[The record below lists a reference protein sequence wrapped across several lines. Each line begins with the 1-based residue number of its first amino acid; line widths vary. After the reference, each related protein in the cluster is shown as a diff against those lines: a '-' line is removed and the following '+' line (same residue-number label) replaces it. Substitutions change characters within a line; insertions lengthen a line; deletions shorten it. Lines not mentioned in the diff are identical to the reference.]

1 MEKQSPVTTKITMRQ
16 IPEGEGPYERC
27 MEKGPGVLSDAE
39 LLAVII
45 RTGSRQDTSIE
56 LAQKILKMGEEEGVS
71 CLLHLSF
78 DEFTAVKGIGKVKAA
93 QLMCIAELSKRIW
106 RSAGTREAAVYQE
119 PEQIA
124 GYYME
129 ALRHLEQEHIY
140 AMFFDTRQHLI
151 RDVLLSKGTV
161 NSSVLSP
168 RDLFIEALRARAVRF
183 AIVHNHPSGDPS
195 PSREDKLLTKRVKEF
210 GAVLGIPLVDHV
222 IIGGNSYMSFKERGM
237 L

>member
-78 DEFTAVKGIGKVKAA
+78 DEFTAVKG
-93 QLMCIAELSKRIW
+93 
-106 RSAGTREAAVYQE
+106 
-119 PEQIA
+119 
-124 GYYME
+124 
-129 ALRHLEQEHIY
+129 LE
-140 AMFFDTRQHLI
+140 R
-151 RDVLLSKGTV
+151 
-161 NSSVLSP
+161 
-168 RDLFIEALRARAVRF
+168 
-183 AIVHNHPSGDPS
+183 
-195 PSREDKLLTKRVKEF
+195 
-210 GAVLGIPLVDHV
+210 
-222 IIGGNSYMSFKERGM
+222 
-237 L
+237 